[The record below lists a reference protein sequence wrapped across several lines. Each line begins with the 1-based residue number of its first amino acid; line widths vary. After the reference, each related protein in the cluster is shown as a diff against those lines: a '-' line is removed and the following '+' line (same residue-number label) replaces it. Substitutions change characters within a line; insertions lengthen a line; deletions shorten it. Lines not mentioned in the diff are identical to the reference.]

1 MVVIALCGV
10 SGSGERAG
18 APTENPDRRPGR
30 DGLSAGVDG
39 PRLRVAVTEAPEN
52 GRANRAVCA
61 ALAAALGIPVS
72 VVEVTQGVAAR
83 EKTLRISG
91 DPTLLIPRIE
101 ALA

>member
-1 MVVIALCGV
+1 MKGFWRPEAAALLV
-10 SGSGERAG
+10 RVKVQPKS
-18 APTENPDRRPGR
+18 RRPGL
-30 DGLSAGVDG
+30 DGLSPGVDG

-72 VVEVTQGVAAR
+72 VVEVTQGAATR
-83 EKTLRISG
+83 EKTIRISG
-91 DPTLLIPRIE
+91 DPTPLIPKIK